1 MILRILLFCTIPY
14 GIYCKTCDFNV
25 KIEQKLHNEGFHRN
39 LTYYIKFASN
49 DEEERSIYKDC
60 DVGIEQTLPAG
71 VYAGVDEMKE
81 HSCKNS
87 LKTVF
92 ITPVDIE
99 GNAKDSSPI
108 VLQIYSKVMDS
119 ISSFSIPVHA
129 RYHEPARG
137 GGMAINK
144 IPPPKLYLKCPHDN
158 LFQCEDYTPEKHV
171 NTFCN
176 KEMSKELCKWQLV
189 PAIMVTDTLIWEV
202 PVGNLDHYY
211 IVAWITSIV
220 IILASLYLIK
230 NLHEHNF
237 KVESLIVDKT
247 LHEIKK
253 KKLK

>member
-1 MILRILLFCTIPY
+1 MILRIFLLYTILY
-14 GIYCKTCDFNV
+14 GIYCKTCNFNV
-25 KIEQKLHNEGFHRN
+25 KIEQKLYNEGFHRN
-39 LTYYIKFASN
+39 LTYHIDFASN
-49 DEEERSIYKDC
+49 DIDERSVYKHC
-60 DVGIEQTLPAG
+60 DVGVEQTLPAG
-71 VYAGVDEMKE
+71 VYASEDEMKE

-87 LKTVF
+87 IKTVF

-99 GNAKDSSPI
+99 VNAKDSSPI
-108 VLQIYSKVMDS
+108 VLQIYSKVMDG
-119 ISSFSIPVHA
+119 ISSFSIPIHA

-137 GGMAINK
+137 GGMVKNI
-144 IPPPKLYLKCPHDN
+144 IPPPKLYLKCPNDN
-158 LFQCEDYTPEKHV
+158 LFQCEDYSPEKHV

-176 KEMSKELCKWQLV
+176 KKMSKELCKWKHV
-189 PAIMVTDTLIWEV
+189 PAIMVTDKLIWEV

-247 LHEIKK
+247 LDEFRK